1 MNSITRHF
9 KFLSEQLQA
18 KKDTLEK
25 LVNLYEYVP
34 PPSPS
39 RPQQSYRQPDGTYV
53 DENGN
58 LVYVPPPPDAIAQPP
73 ANEIPPLIARDE
85 PGSPGV
91 EPLPVPPQPSFPQPQ
106 QPTYPTPDNT
116 HPGWAP
122 GTSPTSGFAP
132 TPDGKLPPQ
141 PKPPGP
147 SQDERDQFSSARAK
161 YYANLNKK
169 AREAAEET
177 LARFSVMDMSKLTQ
191 GQRMR
196 VAVNK
201 LRAQRA
207 AKADK
212 FSQEQI
218 DRNVAYDTKE
228 RFMTPEEK
236 AARKERD
243 RKAVEAMKQEA
254 ERRYGPGGGVTRY
267 DPRGDNLISGTS
279 MSFNQF
285 RERYGR
291 EYNALNKD
299 DANLVRGAASNFAS
313 ARISPEAQQAA
324 QTSDEMNRTYAA
336 QNARDT
342 QRMGDLD
349 RAVFRSQYELDRYRT
364 DPEYRDQLSK
374 AEMDKV
380 RPGLEAEQ
388 RARDEESARI
398 KAEGDANFAQGV
410 QNQIQQQFNQAE
422 VQARNREKGV
432 QNQLQQ
438 QFNQAEIQARNRE
451 AGPGKVGVPSLLAK
465 PSQEPKTP
473 YLISRPEETPYLISR
488 PEGAAPEPPYLI
500 QSPYPKPPARPS
512 RPRYTGMGS
521 VDFAQAP
528 ELLRGTE
535 EQLSTSPTQPQRN
548 LGGEVTQRAST
559 MNAQP
564 LTGQAS
570 PTAPA
575 AAPRQ
580 PLGSTVTPARPQPA
594 PQPSANTGTV
604 NTGGMNQPMDIN
616 DVDDEQQTGGP
627 SERNRALPQPSVTP
641 FVQRPLRGGSVTRA
655 ARTFNTRGNATS
667 RLA

>member
-39 RPQQSYRQPDGTYV
+39 RPQQSYRQPDGTYT

-73 ANEIPPLIARDE
+73 ANEIPPLIAIDE

-141 PKPPGP
+141 PKPQPQTPTGP
-147 SQDERDQFSSARAK
+147 SQADMDQFSGARAK

-169 AREAAEET
+169 AREAAEEN
-177 LARFSVMDMSKLTQ
+177 LARIGTIDLSRQSASGRSQ
-191 GQRMR
+191 I
-196 VAVNK
+196 AVNK

-207 AKADK
+207 AKADR
-212 FSQEQI
+212 FSQEDI
-218 DRNVAYDTKE
+218 DRMVASDTKE

-236 AARKERD
+236 AARAERT
-243 RKAVEAMKQEA
+243 RAGAAALSAEA
-254 ERRYGPGGGVTRY
+254 EKRYGPGGGVTTVDR
-267 DPRGDNLISGTS
+267 RGDNKIQGTS
-279 MSFNQF
+279 MTFNQF

-291 EYNALNKD
+291 EYNALNND

-313 ARISPEAQQAA
+313 GRVSPEAQQAA
-324 QTSDEMNRTYAA
+324 QTADAMNRGYAE
-336 QNARDT
+336 QNAQRT
-342 QRMGDLD
+342 QREGELD
-349 RAVFRSQYELDRYRT
+349 RAVDQSQMELDRYRNLT
-364 DPEYRDQLSK
+364 P
-374 AEMDKV
+374 
-380 RPGLEAEQ
+380 EQ
-388 RARDEESARI
+388 R
-398 KAEGDANFAQGV
+398 
-410 QNQIQQQFNQAE
+410 QAE
-422 VQARNREKGV
+422 VRSEVSRVQAQPGFVQGV
-432 QNQLQQ
+432 AQDMATDL
-438 QFNQAEIQARNRE
+438 ASR
-451 AGPGKVGVPSLLAK
+451 AK
-465 PSQEPKTP
+465 P
-473 YLISRPEETPYLISR
+473 
-488 PEGAAPEPPYLI
+488 
-500 QSPYPKPPARPS
+500 
-512 RPRYTGMGS
+512 TGG
-521 VDFAQAP
+521 Q
-528 ELLRGTE
+528 
-535 EQLSTSPTQPQRN
+535 
-548 LGGEVTQRAST
+548 VTQRASN
-559 MNAQP
+559 MSAQP
-564 LTGQAS
+564 LTGRVS
-570 PTAPA
+570 PAAPA

-616 DVDDEQQTGGP
+616 DFDAEQQTGGP
-627 SERNRALPQPSVTP
+627 SERNRALPQPSAYPFGQTPTP
-641 FVQRPLRGGSVTRA
+641 FAQRPLRGRAVTRA
-655 ARTFNTRGNATS
+655 ARSFNTRGNATS